1 MVSTAQSVCASF
13 MLIRHRVD
21 DCFKA
26 WGSRHA
32 PLFESGRMS
41 YRARDF
47 LEPWKS
53 LVLPKSTGASSTPAV
68 FLVRLILHDW
78 QDREARK

>member
-1 MVSTAQSVCASF
+1 
-13 MLIRHRVD
+13 MLTLRAT
-21 DCFKA
+21 KQA
-26 WGSRHA
+26 WGPRQA

-47 LEPWKS
+47 LSPWEP
-53 LVLPKSTGASSTPAV
+53 LPSGETPSV

-78 QDREARK
+78 QDNEARR